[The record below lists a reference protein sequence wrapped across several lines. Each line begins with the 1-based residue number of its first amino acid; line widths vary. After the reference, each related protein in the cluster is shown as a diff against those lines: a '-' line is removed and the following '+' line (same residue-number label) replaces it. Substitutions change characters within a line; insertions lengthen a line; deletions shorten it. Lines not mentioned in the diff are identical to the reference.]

1 MAQNELLTQ
10 NITDWKDVGEIQNQ
24 ANKAEFG
31 NRMGLY
37 TIEWNVAAEMNI
49 QGVVALPVGTYYLKA
64 PQIEENAN
72 IHTWDNFFIPAGTII
87 QSCVVHTHEAKAG
100 AGTITPFI
108 GAAGSVDF
116 TPVTTAGA
124 IDDLDA
130 INAGGGA
137 TDPSLIS
144 VDSDIGI
151 VVASNTV
158 TAGGITIFLKYYIG
172 NV

>member
-10 NITDWKDVGEIQNQ
+10 NIADWKDVGEIQNQ

-72 IHTWDNFFIPAGTII
+72 IHTWDNFFIPAGTLTKTMW
-87 QSCVVHTHEAKAG
+87 VHTHEAKAG
-100 AGTITPFI
+100 SGTITPSI
-108 GAAGSVDF
+108 GSDTL
-116 TPVTTAGA
+116 TPIAGA
-124 IDDLDA
+124 GMVDNTALLVSGDI
-130 INAGGGA
+130 IA
-137 TDPSLIS
+137 TDSDFS
-144 VDSDIGI
+144 VEI
-151 VVASNTV
+151 ASNTV
-158 TAGGITIFLKYYIG
+158 TAGGFTIFLEYYIG

>member
-10 NITDWKDVGEIQNQ
+10 NIADWKDVGEIQNQ

-72 IHTWDNFFIPAGTII
+72 IHTWDNFFIPAGTLTKTMW
-87 QSCVVHTHEAKAG
+87 VHTHEAKAG
-100 AGTITPFI
+100 SGTITPSI
-108 GAAGSVDF
+108 GSDTL
-116 TPVTTAGA
+116 TPIAGA
-124 IDDLDA
+124 GMVDDTLQLV
-130 INAGGGA
+130 GGDIIA
-137 TDPSLIS
+137 TDSDFS
-144 VDSDIGI
+144 VAI
-151 VVASNTV
+151 ASNTV
-158 TAGGITIFLKYYIG
+158 TAGGFTIFLEYYIG

>member
-10 NITDWKDVGEIQNQ
+10 NIADWKDVGEIQNQ

-72 IHTWDNFFIPAGTII
+72 IHTWDNFFIPAGTLTKTMW
-87 QSCVVHTHEAKAG
+87 VHTHEAKAG
-100 AGTITPFI
+100 SGTITPSI
-108 GAAGSVDF
+108 GSDTL
-116 TPVTTAGA
+116 TPIAGA
-124 IDDLDA
+124 GMVDNTAQLVSGDI
-130 INAGGGA
+130 IA
-137 TDPSLIS
+137 TDSDFS
-144 VDSDIGI
+144 VEI
-151 VVASNTV
+151 ASNTV
-158 TAGGITIFLKYYIG
+158 TAGGFTIFLEYYIG